1 MSAQEPAPLDR
12 ARMLMMA
19 ALDGECDAAE
29 RDELQRYLEQD
40 PALAAEWRRLRR
52 VKEVTTSM
60 AVRQPADEVWDQYRV
75 RTAHRVERSIAWVLV
90 VVGSAVLGA
99 YGLWHWMENVLRSD
113 EPWFIKGAII
123 ALVVGGLVLLAS
135 VIRERWW
142 LSRRD
147 PYSREAI
154 R

>member
-1 MSAQEPAPLDR
+1 MSAPETPPLDR

-29 RDELQRYLEQD
+29 REELERYLDED
-40 PALAAEWRRLRR
+40 AALAADWRRLRR
-52 VKEVTTSM
+52 VKEVTTNM
-60 AVRQPADEVWDQYRV
+60 AVRQPPDEVWDQYKV
-75 RTAHRVERSIAWVLV
+75 ATGHRVERAVAWILVLF
-90 VVGSAVLGA
+90 GALVLGGW
-99 YGLWHWMENVLRSD
+99 GLWHWLEDLLTSDAPVL
-113 EPWFIKGAII
+113 IKAAVV

-147 PYSREAI
+147 PYSREVI

>member
-1 MSAQEPAPLDR
+1 MSAHEPAPLDR

-19 ALDGECDAAE
+19 ALDEECDAVE
-29 RDELQRYLEQD
+29 REELERYLQQD

-60 AVRQPADEVWDQYRV
+60 AVRQPADEVWDRYRV
-75 RTAHRVERSIAWVLV
+75 TTAHRVERSIAWVLV
-90 VVGSAVLGA
+90 VFGSAVLGA
-99 YGLWHWMENVLRSD
+99 YGLWHWLENVLRSD
-113 EPWFIKGAII
+113 EPWFIKAAII

-147 PYSREAI
+147 PYSREVI